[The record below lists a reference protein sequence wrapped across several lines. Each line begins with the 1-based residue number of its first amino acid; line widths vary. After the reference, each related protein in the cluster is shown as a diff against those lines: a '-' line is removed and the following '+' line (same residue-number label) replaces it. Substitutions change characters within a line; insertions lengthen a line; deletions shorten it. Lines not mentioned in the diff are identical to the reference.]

1 MGTFHL
7 QKFEKMQKI
16 KDQMIV
22 IIVLKQQNKTII
34 INLESIRKNSRWRW
48 HLNKI
53 VLIKRTKEVDWF
65 VNCALLN
72 GWLIFIILLFIS
84 EVCYTYFYA
93 LCLFHF
99 ILCCDVA
106 HLVPFCKKKNKITL
120 QKSQRIKNRYCVVTF
135 SSSFKKIRLLFFL
148 IFHWS
153 RFVGNWF
160 LIDIF
165 STLDCWLDCWL
176 WSGKRRR
183 LAKKLL
189 P

>member
-1 MGTFHL
+1 MRMGTFHL

-106 HLVPFCKKKNKITL
+106 HLVPFC
-120 QKSQRIKNRYCVVTF
+120 R
-135 SSSFKKIRLLFFL
+135 KKIQNHATKIAIVLSHFLPLSRKFVYCSFWFF
-148 IFHWS
+148 
-153 RFVGNWF
+153 
-160 LIDIF
+160 ID
-165 STLDCWLDCWL
+165 LDF
-176 WSGKRRR
+176 
-183 LAKKLL
+183 
-189 P
+189 